1 MKCSF
6 MYTIDEETIFTTE
19 INLPYNMNFSE
30 ALEYIKNFILAEGHD
45 FNDIKGLSI
54 LIKK

>member
-1 MKCSF
+1 

-30 ALEYIKNFILAEGHD
+30 ALEYIKNFILAKGHD